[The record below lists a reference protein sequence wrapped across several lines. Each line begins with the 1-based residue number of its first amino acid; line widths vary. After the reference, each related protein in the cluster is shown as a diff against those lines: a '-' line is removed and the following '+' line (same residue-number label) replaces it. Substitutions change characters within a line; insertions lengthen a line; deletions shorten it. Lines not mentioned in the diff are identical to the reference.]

1 MKKIFAVSVLTLTLL
16 LGANISY
23 AEKPAQFTLND
34 LDGNK
39 VSLSDFK
46 GKKVFI
52 DFFATWCPPC
62 RKELKEI
69 NKILKEHP
77 EGGNYKI
84 ICISVDDSADKVKSF
99 MKKHN
104 YTMTVLFDDKD
115 VAASYGVTGIPALF
129 LVDENGDLVWQQA
142 GAIPGKKIKQLLGIE

>member
-1 MKKIFAVSVLTLTLL
+1 MKKLFAFSLL
-16 LGANISY
+16 AITMLFGTSFSY
-23 AEKPAQFTLND
+23 AEKPAQFTLKD

-69 NKILKEHP
+69 HKLLKEHP
-77 EGGNYKI
+77 EGESFKI
-84 ICISVDDSADKVKSF
+84 ICISVDDSAAKVKAF
-99 MKKHN
+99 MEKHN

-129 LVDENGDLVWQQA
+129 LVDENGDLVWKQA
-142 GAIPGKKIKQLLGIE
+142 GAIPGKKIKQLLGIK